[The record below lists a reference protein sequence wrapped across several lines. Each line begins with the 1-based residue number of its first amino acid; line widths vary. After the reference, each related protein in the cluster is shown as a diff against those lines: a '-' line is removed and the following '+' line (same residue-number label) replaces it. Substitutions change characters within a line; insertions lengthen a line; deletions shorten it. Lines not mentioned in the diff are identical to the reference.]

1 MLDFY
6 GNVFRTGVD
15 GVFHDLL
22 DDGGRALNHFAG
34 GDQFE
39 ISFRKT
45 EICGMTNTFFLS
57 GISPQVRTAQRIVF
71 VRCCHSGIMITLR

>member
-15 GVFHDLL
+15 SVFHDLL

-34 GDQFE
+34 GDQF
-39 ISFRKT
+39 
-45 EICGMTNTFFLS
+45 GNFF
-57 GISPQVRTAQRIVF
+57 P
-71 VRCCHSGIMITLR
+71 